1 MIKPGPAHFV
11 KLHKDA
17 VIPTYKS
24 RLAACCDVQNIE
36 EVMLRPRE
44 YLLVRTGL
52 VCIPPEGWHW
62 QVYLRSGTPLKYP
75 GLILA
80 NCVGIIDGDYT
91 GPEDELKLILL
102 NQTVDRTLVIP
113 KHTRVCQMRLTQDAR
128 PTKMV
133 EATHEQI
140 QLRRSRGGFG
150 STGF

>member
-1 MIKPGPAHFV
+1 M
-11 KLHKDA
+11 KLHADA
-17 VIPTYKS
+17 IIPKYES
-24 RLAACCDVQNIE
+24 RLAACCDVHTLE
-36 EVMLRPRE
+36 DTVLRPRE

-52 VCIPPEGWHW
+52 VCVPPEGWHW
-62 QVYLRSGTPLKYP
+62 QLYLRSSTPIKFP

-80 NCVGIIDGDYT
+80 NCVGIIDSDYI

-113 KHTRVCQMRLTQDAR
+113 KQTRVCQMRLTQNAR
-128 PTKMV
+128 PNQML

-150 STGF
+150 STGE